1 MERMASERGGMMDG
15 DALYKMAVRQM
26 KRLADNVLLEVEMF
40 ADNNNYEK
48 EWVLERFKE
57 EFSKNVRKWKNE

>member
-1 MERMASERGGMMDG
+1 MSDL
-15 DALYKMAVRQM
+15 LYRIAVKQM
-26 KRLADNVLLEVEMF
+26 QRLADDVLDEVKMF

-57 EFSKNVRKWKNE
+57 EFAKKVRKWKHG